1 MPLSKEE
8 RKLLHQKSQQ
18 PTFGTGKP
26 DGLQGH
32 DGDISY
38 RDVEGSGTVSYL
50 KKGNEWLAIAAS
62 GEMPPVRIIGNNS
75 RSGVTSDHF
84 HGMYINKNGSVT
96 YTGDQS
102 FGEHNITDV
111 GDLTVLG
118 NASVGGT
125 FTVTGNNSYLTN
137 ALFEITG
144 ADVDEGFNI
153 EGDGWVHINSSSLY
167 FWPDAGS
174 EGGLTGDVPTF
185 ENTSYRQDTAT
196 SIYQWSW
203 RDHEILSDYEFRLH
217 ATADFYDTPFW
228 HENINS
234 PNYNM
239 HIKSGSQTANGR
251 IKIESCVSNLFDYD
265 ENSYPGLLIKSH
277 SPSLEVRD
285 HMNKILITQDGV
297 RTPPLWLGDK
307 GAIEAPGYYD
317 FEGILIKGD
326 GGVRISAPLTSWDDA
341 SNIVVSP
348 CIRIQSSKHVEISAN
363 IHEGNMPTIELQLD
377 TPDRTKI
384 WSVFEFSSLYK
395 PHSSG
400 QIYTDSG
407 KLNGPVDGG
416 YPEENFVEDNDLAL
430 FPPNRP
436 EWSGFGDQ
444 NHEYPKIEG
453 LHIKRLGKASTHH
466 TRHPVATATFF
477 TDATC
482 DYNNDP
488 TITHDDDGGRIT
500 AGLPVTGTGIPTDA
514 FVESVTSNTE
524 FELSANTTGGS
535 VTNGTLTFGSM
546 SEITNARFNVLG
558 DVYGETST
566 IEGGGNGASIRT
578 IDMAPG
584 TVWEVRVLI
593 TYIHSDT
600 TAFHPNV
607 SYEYGLQIGYVFF
620 ANARDN
626 GTVVMWDD
634 ETPEATDGILDP
646 EDTGVGYQLN
656 YYSGYVA
663 NDSVDMGEIIFE
675 VGSGVSG
682 ALSTEDDGIR
692 WKCTIDNHHP
702 ASVPTGSAS
711 DYVHKKLLVYTSA
724 LRLMSGVDFDP
735 ENNPVTY

>member
-102 FGEHNITDV
+102 FGSHNITDV

-144 ADVDEGFNI
+144 AESDEGFNI

-185 ENTSYRQDTAT
+185 ENTSYRQDIAT

-307 GAIEAPGYYD
+307 GAIIAPGYYD

-436 EWSGFGDQ
+436 EWSGFGEQ

-466 TRHPVATATFF
+466 TRHPVASGDST
-477 TDATC
+477 
-482 DYNNDP
+482 
-488 TITHDDDGGRIT
+488 
-500 AGLPVTGTGIPTDA
+500 
-514 FVESVTSNTE
+514 
-524 FELSANTTGGS
+524 
-535 VTNGTLTFGSM
+535 GSM
-546 SEITNARFNVLG
+546 LEITDARFNVLG

-692 WKCTIDNHHP
+692 WKCTIDDHHP
-702 ASVPTGSAS
+702 ASVPGGTTAS